1 MNACC
6 WVLQLDHLMGTF
18 SCMLL
23 KFEMKLKL
31 FTKWCTFFHINT
43 IDGVYAVSLLCFIVY
58 DMNCGCSD
66 TAVWLSLLEF
76 LNLFLQYS
84 FEYLFIQLWQHIY
97 FDFVTECEYW
107 QTHNRKKNSN
117 LLLFHYYL
125 CLYGSNSVICF
136 IFRYT
141 LYQCTFT
148 YGFKWS

>member
-43 IDGVYAVSLLCFIVY
+43 IDGVYSVSLLCFIVY

-107 QTHNRKKNSN
+107 QTHNRKTPI
-117 LLLFHYYL
+117 FF
-125 CLYGSNSVICF
+125 CF
-136 IFRYT
+136 IIICVCMGLIAWFVLFFGIHCINVR
-141 LYQCTFT
+141 LRMVSN
-148 YGFKWS
+148 GRK